1 MADQD
6 FQLDLEFIKKRA
18 ISGVITFTLR
28 TFFLQIFTFLATF
41 ALTIVLSPSI
51 FGVFFLVSAF
61 INFFIYF
68 SDVGLAAALIQ
79 KKEPPSTEDLQ
90 TTFTIQQFIIFT
102 LVALGLVFSSQI
114 AAFYHLDA
122 QGLALLRAIIFSLLL
137 SSLKTIPSILLERNL
152 NFTRLVIPQIAENI
166 VFYSVAVALAFNGF
180 ELASFT
186 WAVLARGA
194 VGLLA
199 VYILAPWRPSFSFNR
214 ESARKLTSFGVPF
227 QMNSILALLKD
238 DLLTVFLG
246 KILTFGEIGFIGWA
260 QKWSF
265 LPLRFFMDNVNKITF
280 PAYSRLQDHTQELA
294 KAIEKSIFFVTFL
307 VYPSIFGMLAIAPF
321 VLKLVP
327 NYDKWQGALPL
338 LYLFSVNALFS
349 AVSTTFTNTLFA
361 IGKPNIVLKFMVFW
375 TIATWSLTIP
385 LVLYVGYL
393 GVGVASAL
401 VSASSILMVYF
412 LKKNVDVNV
421 TKIIIGPL
429 TMAALTFISTRLI
442 LNTLPLS
449 FINLA
454 VAITSGAIIY
464 LVLSLSLFRN
474 RLLADSKVIFKS
486 LIGK

>member
-1 MADQD
+1 MADENIL
-6 FQLDLEFIKKRA
+6 LDLEFIKKRA
-18 ISGVITFTLR
+18 ISGVVTFTLR
-28 TFFLQIFTFLATF
+28 TFFLQIFTFGATF

-61 INFFIYF
+61 INFFVYF

-90 TTFTIQQFIIFT
+90 TTFTIQQLIIFT
-102 LVALGLVFSSQI
+102 LVTLGLIFSSQI

-122 QGLALLRAIIFSLLL
+122 QGLGLLRAIIFSLLL

-166 VFYSVAVALAFNGF
+166 VFYTVAVTLAFNGF

-186 WAVLARGA
+186 WAVLARGF
-194 VGLLA
+194 VGLLV
-199 VYILAPWRPSFSFNR
+199 VYILAPWRPSFSLNIK
-214 ESARKLTSFGVPF
+214 SAKKLTSFGIPF
-227 QMNSILALLKD
+227 QLNSILALLKD
-238 DLLTVFLG
+238 DLLTIFLG
-246 KILTFGEIGFIGWA
+246 KILTFGEIGFVGWA

-265 LPLRFFMDNVNKITF
+265 LPLRFFMDNVNRVTF
-280 PAYSRLQDHTQELA
+280 PAYSRLQEHTQELS

-338 LYLFSVNALFS
+338 LYLFSINALFS

-361 IGKPNIVLKFMVFW
+361 IGKPNIVLKFMLFW

-385 LVLYVGYL
+385 LVAYLGYL
-393 GVGVASAL
+393 GVGIASAL
-401 VSASSILMVYF
+401 VSASSVFMVFF
-412 LKKNVDVNV
+412 LKKNVDVSV
-421 TKIIIGPL
+421 AKIIIGPL

-442 LNTLPLS
+442 LDALPLS
-449 FINLA
+449 FISLA
-454 VAITSGAIIY
+454 VAIISGAIIY
-464 LVLSLSLFRN
+464 FVLSLSLFRN
-474 RLLADSKVIFKS
+474 RLLADARVIFKS